1 MLPITD
7 AVYSSYQHPRD
18 KSVFRSAREYIHQ
31 SDFKSILDV
40 GCATGD
46 FLLLLN
52 SPNHYSLS
60 GVDVSSQLIDIAR
73 KRLPTSVSLTTCD
86 FFDKKNY
93 SHQNFLYDVVT
104 CFAVSGYFSS
114 EQDFLTPLILSCAPN
129 SLLLISGLFNMNGL
143 TVQTSYKRTTDVSF
157 SPGLNQLNYDIVANI
172 LDSHGFS
179 VKNVPVVVNENLA
192 YNKEYPHRAYSVNL
206 NGYSL
211 MNGANL
217 LLSDY
222 LIVAQR

>member
-86 FFDKKNY
+86 FLIKKTILIKIFFMM
-93 SHQNFLYDVVT
+93 SLHASPFLAI
-104 CFAVSGYFSS
+104 F
-114 EQDFLTPLILSCAPN
+114 
-129 SLLLISGLFNMNGL
+129 
-143 TVQTSYKRTTDVSF
+143 
-157 SPGLNQLNYDIVANI
+157 
-172 LDSHGFS
+172 
-179 VKNVPVVVNENLA
+179 
-192 YNKEYPHRAYSVNL
+192 
-206 NGYSL
+206 
-211 MNGANL
+211 
-217 LLSDY
+217 LLSKTS
-222 LIVAQR
+222 